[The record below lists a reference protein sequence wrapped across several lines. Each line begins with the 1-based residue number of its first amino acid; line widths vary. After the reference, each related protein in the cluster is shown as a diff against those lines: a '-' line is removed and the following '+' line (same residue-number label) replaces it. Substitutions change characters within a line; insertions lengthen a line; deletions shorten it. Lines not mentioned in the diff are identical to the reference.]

1 MYQCKKQ
8 QTIRTLHSG
17 TLMQASENERK
28 TSRKME
34 NETLTKC
41 KYHKGLGGYSSAE
54 NKYLITTLIN

>member
-1 MYQCKKQ
+1 
-8 QTIRTLHSG
+8 
-17 TLMQASENERK
+17 MQASENERK

-54 NKYLITTLIN
+54 NKYFITTLIN